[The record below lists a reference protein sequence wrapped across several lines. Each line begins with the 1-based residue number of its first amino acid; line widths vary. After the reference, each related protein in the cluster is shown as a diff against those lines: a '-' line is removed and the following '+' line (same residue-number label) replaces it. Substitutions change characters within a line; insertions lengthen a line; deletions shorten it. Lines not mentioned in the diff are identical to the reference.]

1 MLKFATLINDIY
13 NKTLTGIMIRRIL
26 SISGKP
32 GLYRLV
38 SQGKNMLIV
47 ESLADK
53 RRQPIY
59 ANDKVV
65 SLGDISIYTL
75 EGDKP
80 LAEVFEAV
88 KTKADGKAVDI
99 KGFANDQAIRDFFRE
114 ILPDFDD
121 DRVYTSDIKKLLTWY
136 NMLIAQGIT
145 EFVEKAAEETQ
156 PDGE

>member
-1 MLKFATLINDIY
+1 
-13 NKTLTGIMIRRIL
+13 MIRRIL

-65 SLGDISIYTL
+65 SLGDISIYTT

-80 LAEVFEAV
+80 LSEVFESV
-88 KTKADGKAVDI
+88 KAKADGKAVDI
-99 KGFANDQAIRDFFRE
+99 KAFSNDQAIRDYFRE

-136 NMLIAQGIT
+136 NTLIAKGIT
-145 EFVEKAAEETQ
+145 EFVEKATEENKSEEAKTE
-156 PDGE
+156 GE

>member
-1 MLKFATLINDIY
+1 
-13 NKTLTGIMIRRIL
+13 MIRRIL

-65 SLGDISIYTL
+65 SLGDISIYTT

-80 LAEVFEAV
+80 LAEVFESV
-88 KTKADGKAVDI
+88 KTKADGKPVDI
-99 KGFANDQAIRDFFRE
+99 KAFSNDQAIRDYFRE

-136 NMLIAQGIT
+136 NTLIAKGIT
-145 EFVEKAAEETQ
+145 EFVETATEENKSEEAKTE
-156 PDGE
+156 GE

>member
-1 MLKFATLINDIY
+1 
-13 NKTLTGIMIRRIL
+13 MIRRIL

-65 SLGDISIYTL
+65 SLGDISIYTT

-80 LAEVFEAV
+80 LAEVFESV
-88 KTKADGKAVDI
+88 KAKADGKPVDI
-99 KGFANDQAIRDFFRE
+99 KAFSNDQAIRDYFRE

-136 NMLIAQGIT
+136 NTLIAKGIT
-145 EFVEKAAEETQ
+145 EFVEKATEENKSEEAKTE
-156 PDGE
+156 GE